1 MKINLYDFDNTIYEG
16 DSSTDFFFYCL
27 KKYPKIAKIIP
38 KILLSAI
45 KYKLKIITKTEMKQV
60 IFSFLKYVDDID
72 LCIEKFWNTH
82 SIYIKDFYLE
92 KKT

>member
-27 KKYPKIAKIIP
+27 KNYPKIAKIIP

-72 LCIEKFWNTH
+72 LCIEKCLKTH
-82 SIYIKDFYLE
+82 IIYIKYL
-92 KKT
+92 